1 MEYKMYKVGDK
12 IKRADGSIR
21 VVTLYDQIA
30 ALGSAHLD
38 KKVDQKQWTKFDKF
52 FHGFLVVGR
61 LSKNRPGKKL
71 LKDLNIKVGT
81 GPMNMDKIVS
91 NHKELNP
98 A

>member
-12 IKRADGSIR
+12 IKRADGSIK

-30 ALGSAHLD
+30 ALGAADLH

-61 LSKNRPGKKL
+61 LSKNRLGKKL
-71 LKDLNIKVGT
+71 LKDLNIKVGNR
-81 GPMNMDKIVS
+81 PMNMDQIVN
-91 NHKELNP
+91 NHKQLNS

>member
-1 MEYKMYKVGDK
+1 MYKVGDK

-71 LKDLNIKVGT
+71 L
-81 GPMNMDKIVS
+81 
-91 NHKELNP
+91 
-98 A
+98 